1 MLTNPLPINTHL
13 SASFQSEC

>member
-13 SASFQSEC
+13 SASFQPEC